1 MRRTGLA
8 PGTEGE
14 RDPSQVHLAIEA
26 VRAMLPL
33 IEQIAP
39 QQVKP
44 IRDALSQ
51 LQLAFVRIGG
61 QGDAPDAP
69 DVPAQSAEPPPGA
82 PPEPGSQ
89 APAPGAAEG
98 APGEGA
104 GPAQRSGRLW
114 IPGQ

>member
-1 MRRTGLA
+1 
-8 PGTEGE
+8 
-14 RDPSQVHLAIEA
+14 
-26 VRAMLPL
+26 MLPL

-39 QQVKP
+39 EQVKP

-61 QGDAPDAP
+61 QPDAPDAS
-69 DVPAQSAEPPPGA
+69 AQAPGEPSRQAEPGPQAPP
-82 PPEPGSQ
+82 PPSPEPGS
-89 APAPGAAEG
+89 PE
-98 APGEGA
+98 EGA